1 MNETINLG
9 ELLLRCAD
17 AALSA
22 QAVDGSFPPGWN
34 GPYRDPETPARN
46 TAHHLILLLHAWRLS
61 AEQRFRQAAEAA
73 LGYLLSAELRPMQA
87 SFWCRRNPAKD
98 FCNGL
103 VGQAWVLEALL
114 VAADRLADP
123 RPLELVTA
131 VFHAHTFNPQ
141 VAAWHSLHVDGHR
154 GPIDPTFNHQLWFA
168 VQAGELARRGDDA
181 AKVQLEH
188 FLQRLPSRLLLY
200 PSGLIR
206 HENPF
211 WQGSMPGAAALGV
224 IKLAKSLP
232 TESRLKAK
240 SLGYHA
246 FNTVALARLLPAMTP
261 AQRNASALRRAFALL
276 RTQGF
281 RHAVATAPYGYEYNP
296 PGLEVPLSL
305 QLAAAA
311 GLGYPPDRTSQEQ
324 WIQSQ
329 IDWGLDSGR
338 WRLDRRSSDPATA
351 AARLYEA
358 VQLDPQLQL
367 LVS

>member
-1 MNETINLG
+1 MKRTIRLG
-9 ELLLRCAD
+9 ELLLRCAE
-17 AALSA
+17 AALPLQSA
-22 QAVDGSFPPGWN
+22 DGSFPPGWN

-46 TAHHLILLLHAWRLS
+46 TAHHLILLLHAWELS
-61 AEQRFRQAAEAA
+61 GEPRWRQAAEAA
-73 LGYLLSAELRPMQA
+73 LAFLLAAELRPMQA

-114 VAADRLADP
+114 AATDRLADP
-123 RPLELVTA
+123 RPLQLASA
-131 VFHAHTFNPQ
+131 VFHAHAFDPQ
-141 VAAWHSLHVDGHR
+141 VAAWHSLHVDGHL
-154 GPIDPTFNHQLWFA
+154 GPIDPTLNHQLWFA
-168 VQAGELARRGDDA
+168 VQAAELARRGDA
-181 AKVQLEH
+181 EARARLEH

-211 WQGSMPGAAALGV
+211 WQGSSPGAALLGV
-224 IKLAKSLP
+224 IKLAKALP
-232 TESRLKAK
+232 TEPRLQAK

-261 AQRNASALRRAFALL
+261 EQRSAPSLRRIFALL
-276 RTQGF
+276 RSQRF
-281 RHAVATAPYGYEYNP
+281 RRAVATAPYGYEYNP

-305 QLAAAA
+305 RLAAMA
-311 GLGYPPDRTSQEQ
+311 GLVEPPEPAYQQQ

-329 IDWGLDSGR
+329 LDWGLDSCR
-338 WRLDRRSSDPATA
+338 WRLDRRSPDPPTA

-358 VQLDPQLQL
+358 VSLDPQLEL